1 MNVGV
6 PAPFSFLF
14 FFLACGKA
22 KRVNRQKMRAR
33 APRERERRGGSYR
46 NVLRT
51 LIRDST
57 EVATK
62 EKSQNSR
69 MKKKIAAMQ
78 PPQLHTSAK
87 LLSKLEKKKKRRV
100 TETRMYIQSC
110 MEKKIFC
117 TDLEEERGRRKVK
130 GSIGQMFHGSE
141 ALRRCNA
148 SATEISTIERAAA
161 TAAVERGE
169 TLRSYISRLQ
179 REFHDNPSL
188 SPLIFNNTRYFFFF
202 FEGESCRCS
211 ML

>member
-33 APRERERRGGSYR
+33 APREREQRGGSYR

-69 MKKKIAAMQ
+69 MKKKIAAM
-78 PPQLHTSAK
+78 
-87 LLSKLEKKKKRRV
+87 
-100 TETRMYIQSC
+100 
-110 MEKKIFC
+110 
-117 TDLEEERGRRKVK
+117 
-130 GSIGQMFHGSE
+130 
-141 ALRRCNA
+141 
-148 SATEISTIERAAA
+148 
-161 TAAVERGE
+161 
-169 TLRSYISRLQ
+169 
-179 REFHDNPSL
+179 
-188 SPLIFNNTRYFFFF
+188 
-202 FEGESCRCS
+202 
-211 ML
+211 